1 MLILTRKLN
10 ETIMIGDRIEISVI
24 EIRGDHVKI
33 GIKAPTNVKVYR
45 QEVYKAIQ
53 QENIEAAQ
61 AKPDILPRLDNLFPD
76 ANKDEGGTGTGT

>member
-10 ETIMIGDRIEISVI
+10 ETIMIGDRIEISVV

-33 GIKAPTNVKVYR
+33 GIQAPKNVKVYR

-61 AKPDILPRLDNLFPD
+61 AKPEILPHLDNLIGD
-76 ANKDEGGTGTGT
+76 SNRDNEL